1 MEVWK
6 ILSSESICLPWLQ
19 AVFFFHSYDE
29 NAVLLLSERSVYIF
43 VNRNIVFF
51 FFFFFSFSIVIINL
65 PFCCVIREWAT
76 LNLVNSIICL

>member
-1 MEVWK
+1 MSTMVT
-6 ILSSESICLPWLQ
+6 SSIS
-19 AVFFFHSYDE
+19 FHSYDE

-51 FFFFFSFSIVIINL
+51 FSFSIVIINV